1 LYDGDAM
8 YCNYRIITIMLPNV
22 ICQYVGLMLEVIFW
36 EVEEAHGMQL
46 TGHHRHSQCN
56 YSTVKLQ
63 S

>member
-1 LYDGDAM
+1 
-8 YCNYRIITIMLPNV
+8 MLPNV